1 MKRNQYALI
10 CLVLIFI
17 FPLTIP
23 AKNSEKKVV
32 AKRSEGPIKIDGR
45 LEETIWH
52 GAGYDSFTQ
61 SEPHDGK
68 PPTERT
74 VFWVAYDN
82 KAIYVAARMYD
93 SEPGKITA
101 RLGRRDDFVDSDW
114 FIFSIDPYYDRR
126 SGYQFAVS
134 PAGSMVDWT
143 IYNDE
148 FSDTTWDGIWE
159 SAARIDDKGWTM
171 EMRIPYNQ
179 LRFKKKEMYTWGVN
193 FRRLVYRKQ
202 EMTWFAWVPQEESG
216 FVSHFATLTGINNI
230 NPGKLVE
237 LTPFTASK
245 AAFTP
250 KEEGNPFAT
259 GSDLTGNAG
268 VDVKVG
274 LRSNLTL
281 DLTLNPDFGQVEVDP
296 AVINLSAAE
305 TYYEERRPFFI
316 EGSSIFNFGRGGSN
330 SHWGV
335 NWAGPQFFYSRR
347 IGRPPQTSAETDGY
361 VEHPEWTTILAAA
374 KITGKLGQ
382 GWNLGV
388 VSALTEREYAN
399 IDENGISSKQVV
411 EPFSYYG
418 VLRAQKEINKGRQG
432 LGIMA
437 TSVLRDLNTEP
448 LQHLLKRNA
457 FSVAIDGWTFLDKD
471 KTWVITGWLGGTQVT
486 GSEEVI
492 TNLQKSYMHYFQRP
506 DATHLRLDTQATSL
520 SGWAGRILINKQRGN
535 FLFNAAV
542 GAISPGFD
550 STDLGFQFMGDIIN
564 AHVMVGYRILKPGK
578 LLRSWSL
585 YVFTQR
591 NYDFDGNKIGEQ
603 RLILFSNI
611 QLLNYW
617 TVYFQMSH
625 NPERWN
631 RDLTRGGPLTLNP
644 TYTWFDFNISSDS
657 RKALVASISGHYY
670 TGVEG
675 DTIRVASIG
684 LRWKPKSNISLSVTP
699 EYTWGNSTA
708 QWVTKIDDPMMTA
721 TYGSRYIFADID
733 QKTLSCTIR
742 LNWIF
747 TPRLSLQAY
756 IQPFIAV
763 GAYRDFKELARPKS
777 YDFNIY
783 GQGNSTISF
792 EEDVYTVDPDGAS
805 PAPAFAIGNPDFNYK
820 SLRGTIVLRWE
831 YRLGSILYF
840 VWTQNRSDYANPG
853 DLRFGR
859 DLRHL
864 LNAPGDNI
872 FMVKFTYRFQL

>member
-1 MKRNQYALI
+1 
-10 CLVLIFI
+10 V
-17 FPLTIP
+17 
-23 AKNSEKKVV
+23 
-32 AKRSEGPIKIDGR
+32 
-45 LEETIWH
+45 
-52 GAGYDSFTQ
+52 
-61 SEPHDGK
+61 
-68 PPTERT
+68 
-74 VFWVAYDN
+74 
-82 KAIYVAARMYD
+82 
-93 SEPGKITA
+93 
-101 RLGRRDDFVDSDW
+101 
-114 FIFSIDPYYDRR
+114 DPYYDRR
-126 SGYQFAVS
+126 SGYQFAVT
-134 PAGSMVDWT
+134 PAGSIVDWT

-179 LRFKKKEMYTWGVN
+179 LRFKKKDEYIWGVN
-193 FRRLVYRKQ
+193 VRRMVHRKQ
-202 EMTWFAWVPQEESG
+202 ELSSFAWVPKEESG
-216 FVSHFATLTGINNI
+216 FASHFATLTGIKNI
-230 NPGKLVE
+230 KPGKLVE
-237 LTPFTASK
+237 LIPFTASK

-250 KEEGNPFAT
+250 EEEGNPFAT
-259 GSDLTGNAG
+259 GSDLSGNAG
-268 VDVKVG
+268 LDLKVG
-274 LRSNLTL
+274 LKSNLTL

-305 TYYEERRPFFI
+305 TYYQERRPFFI

-330 SHWGV
+330 SYWGV
-335 NWAGPQFFYSRR
+335 NWAGPRFFYSRR
-347 IGRPPQTSAETDGY
+347 IGRPPQTSADTDGY
-361 VEHPEWTTILAAA
+361 VEYPEWTTILAAA

-382 GWNLGV
+382 GWNVGV
-388 VSALTEREYAN
+388 INALTEREYAR
-399 IDENGISSKQVV
+399 IDESGASSKQVV
-411 EPFSYYG
+411 EPFTYYG
-418 VLRAQKEINKGRQG
+418 VLRAQNEINRGRQG
-432 LGIMA
+432 IGIIA
-437 TSVLRDLNTEP
+437 TSVLRDLNTDQLERS
-448 LQHLLKRNA
+448 LKRNA
-457 FSVAIDGWTFLDKD
+457 FSVAIDGWTFLGKD
-471 KTWVITGWLGGTQVT
+471 KTWVISGWLGGTQVT
-486 GSEEVI
+486 GTTDVI
-492 TNLQKSYMHYFQRP
+492 TDLQKSYMHYFQRP
-506 DATHLRLDTQATSL
+506 DASHLELDTGATSL

-550 STDLGFQFMGDIIN
+550 STELGFQFMGDMIN

-585 YVFTQR
+585 YVFTQQ
-591 NYDFDGNKIGEQ
+591 NYDFGGNKIGEQ

-644 TYTWFDFNISSDS
+644 TYTWFDFNVSSDS
-657 RKALVASISGHYY
+657 RKDLVVSTGGYIFTGKSGDETYLASLS
-670 TGVEG
+670 
-675 DTIRVASIG
+675 
-684 LRWKPKSNISLSVTP
+684 LRWKPNSNISLSVSP
-699 EYTWGNSTA
+699 SYRYGYGTA
-708 QWVTKIDDPMMTA
+708 QWVTRIDDPLMSD
-721 TYGSRYIFADID
+721 TYGSRYVFANID

-763 GAYRDFKELARPKS
+763 GSYRNFKELARPKS

-783 GQGNSTISF
+783 GQGASTISLVD
-792 EEDVYTVDPDGAS
+792 DVYTVDPDGLS
-805 PAPAFAIGNPDFNYK
+805 PAQPFTIENPDFNYK

-840 VWTQNRSDYANPG
+840 VWTQNRSDFANPG

-859 DLRHL
+859 DLGNL
-864 LNAPGDNI
+864 LKAPGDNI